1 MPLTLRSTNL
11 APPVYEHMGDY
22 EALDDGRS
30 IGRIYEIRAPL
41 RPNELWLW
49 SIMVLGA
56 HRAGIETVGRTATFE
71 EAKAQFKE
79 NYEQWQ
85 RVWTK

>member
-1 MPLTLRSTNL
+1 
-11 APPVYEHMGDY
+11 
-22 EALDDGRS
+22 
-30 IGRIYEIRAPL
+30 
-41 RPNELWLW
+41 
-49 SIMVLGA
+49 MVLGA

-85 RVWTK
+85 RVWAK